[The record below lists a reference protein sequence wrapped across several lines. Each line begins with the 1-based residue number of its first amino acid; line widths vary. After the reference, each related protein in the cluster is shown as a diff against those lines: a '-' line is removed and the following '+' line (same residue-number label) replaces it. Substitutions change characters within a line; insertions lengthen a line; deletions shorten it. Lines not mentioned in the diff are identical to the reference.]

1 MRRLLPIG
9 LCVLA
14 VSSAGFAATTEK
26 NPARKPGRGGPPEG
40 STGFQMALRTGVQ
53 LPMGDATGESGD
65 SFARR
70 YAWQWPVAIDL
81 GAKLMPELFV
91 GAYFGFGV
99 GSTGSDTR
107 LEADCDDDDEDL
119 ENEISCNAASLK
131 LGLEAHYF
139 FSPSSRMT
147 PWIGYGF
154 GYESASAWLSDRE
167 NGYDETVRMNG
178 FTYAE
183 ISFGLD
189 LRYRVGFGPYA
200 SAAIGGFTRTT
211 TEIGGKK
218 VYEGPVDDQALHA
231 WINLGVRFVVNP

>member
-9 LCVLA
+9 LFVLT
-14 VSSAGFAATTEK
+14 VSNAGFAATET
-26 NPARKPGRGGPPEG
+26 KPKVVKSKGGPPEG
-40 STGFQMALRTGVQ
+40 STGFQMALRTGAQFPV
-53 LPMGDATGESGD
+53 GDATGAPSDGF
-65 SFARR
+65 SRR

-107 LEADCDDDDEDL
+107 LEAECDDDDDNL

-131 LGLEAHYF
+131 LGLEGQ
-139 FSPSSRMT
+139 FSFAPSSRT
-147 PWIGYGF
+147 NPWIGYGF
-154 GYESASAWLSDRE
+154 GYENASAWISDTE

-189 LRYRVGFGPYA
+189 LRHRIGFGPYV

-211 TEIGGKK
+211 TEVGGKT
-218 VYEGPVDDQALHA
+218 VYEGTIDDQALHA
-231 WINLGVRFVVNP
+231 WINLGFRFVVNP